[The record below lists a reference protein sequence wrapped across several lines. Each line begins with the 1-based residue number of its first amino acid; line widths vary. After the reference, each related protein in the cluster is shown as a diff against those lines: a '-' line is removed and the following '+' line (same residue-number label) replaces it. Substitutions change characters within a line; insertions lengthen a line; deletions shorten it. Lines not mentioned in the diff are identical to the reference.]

1 MSRIVF
7 HMTPDPVNAAC
18 TIKIV
23 CGEEE
28 AKIIYEACKAIEA
41 GNGIEVVRRGRWK
54 DTQLKRNIGIVNGV
68 ECSACGNKHIGRH
81 KPLYC
86 DACGA
91 RMENYYEDD
100 ENPEEKQEVQ
110 SDAVVHPSHYNT
122 GKIEVWDAIDD
133 WGLGFG
139 LGNVVKY
146 VARAGHKGNELEDL
160 KKARNYLD
168 REIRKLEEE

>member
-28 AKIIYEACKAIEA
+28 AKIIRETCCAIEA
-41 GNGIEVVRRGRWK
+41 GNGIEVVKRGAWIK
-54 DTQLKRNIGIVNGV
+54 TSKGYECSKCRNISTAN
-68 ECSACGNKHIGRH
+68 
-81 KPLYC
+81 LMYC
-86 DACGA
+86 KYCGA
-91 RMENYYEDD
+91 RMNNFFPD
-100 ENPEEKQEVQ
+100 EKKTKTEAPA
-110 SDAVVHPSHYNT
+110 DAVVHPSHYNT

-133 WGLGFG
+133 WELGFG
-139 LGNVVKY
+139 LGNVVKS

-168 REIRKLEEE
+168 REIRKLEGEG